1 MGRVRDFLKS
11 FKGPELTT
19 VGSYWKRQKEE
30 TKKAVKERGIRWYLF
45 RIALLIPLLLI
56 VFLLILSRSAFDP
69 EPGGGWGVCGIGTG
83 WGG

>member
-19 VGSYWKRQKEE
+19 VGSYWKDRKRKR
-30 TKKAVKERGIRWYLF
+30 KKAVKERGIRWYLF

-56 VFLLILSRSAFDP
+56 VVLLILSQYAFDP
-69 EPGGGWGVCGIGTG
+69 KPGGCWGVCGIGTG